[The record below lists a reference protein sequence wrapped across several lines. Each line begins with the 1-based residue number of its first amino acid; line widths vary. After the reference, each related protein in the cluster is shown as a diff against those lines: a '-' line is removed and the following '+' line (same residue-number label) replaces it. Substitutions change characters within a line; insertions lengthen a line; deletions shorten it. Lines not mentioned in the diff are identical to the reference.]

1 MKTLKLLLLVSLFV
15 TLLLSLCYFGYCCLY
30 DRKSLHTWQMPM
42 LFALFLDFVLTYM
55 Q

>member
-1 MKTLKLLLLVSLFV
+1 MKTIKILLLLSLFI

-30 DRKSLHTWQMPM
+30 NQKELHTWQMPM
-42 LFALFLDFVLTYM
+42 LFALFLDMILTYL